1 MAGRKSRE
9 ARPTLLVVGEGDC
22 EVAFLKHLR
31 QLYCSGGR
39 GVTVTISNAHGKGPE
54 NVVEHTRRQARPY
67 GFDQVVAFLDTD
79 IAWSDQLKK
88 AARQD
93 KIALVGSTPCLEGF
107 LLSILQQQVPDVSS
121 ECKRAL
127 RRLVGQEMTEREHY
141 EQDFPAPVLELARQK
156 IPELDRLLRF
166 FEG

>member
-1 MAGRKSRE
+1 M
-9 ARPTLLVVGEGDC
+9 LVVGEGDC

-31 QLYCSGGR
+31 QIYCSGGR
-39 GVTVTISNAHGKGPE
+39 GVTVTINNAHGKGPE
-54 NVVEHTRRQARPY
+54 KVVEHTRHQARPCSY
-67 GFDQVVAFLDTD
+67 DQVVAFLDTD

-93 KIALVGSTPCLEGF
+93 KIALVGSSPCLEGL
-107 LLSILQQQVPDVSS
+107 LLSILQQRVHDGSV
-121 ECKRAL
+121 ECKKAL
-127 RRLVGQEMTEREHY
+127 RRLVGQDMTEREDY
-141 EQDFPAPVLELARQK
+141 EQHFPTPVLELARQK

>member
-1 MAGRKSRE
+1 MAARKIRE
-9 ARPTLLVVGEGDC
+9 TRPTLLVVGEGDC

-67 GFDQVVAFLDTD
+67 SFDQVVAFLDTD
-79 IAWSDQLKK
+79 IPWSDQLKK
-88 AARQD
+88 SARKD
-93 KIALVGSTPCLEGF
+93 KIVLVGSSPCLEGM
-107 LLSILQQQVPDVSS
+107 LLNILQQRVPEGST
-121 ECKRAL
+121 ECKKAL
-127 RRLVGQEMTEREHY
+127 QRLLGQDMTEREHY
-141 EQDFPAPVLELARQK
+141 EPHFPTPVLESARQR
-156 IPELDRLLRF
+156 IPVLDRLLRF